1 MRHIS
6 RIALVAVT
14 ILGTLPL
21 SAFTIAQP
29 ASHRALGPR
38 EESVIA
44 ALKEFER
51 AILASDTIALKR
63 IWTDD
68 YRFINAQ
75 GGIVTRAQRL
85 ANIASG
91 ATNVFTAINQ
101 REITVRVYG
110 DNAVTQQ
117 LFTLHGI
124 YSGVETNTEV
134 RGSFVWVWRGGRWQL
149 AANEITPVLP

>member
-21 SAFTIAQP
+21 SAFTIAHP
-29 ASHRALGPR
+29 ASHSALGPR

-51 AILASDTIALKR
+51 AILDSDTIALKR
-63 IWTDD
+63 IWTEA

-91 ATNVFTAINQ
+91 ATNVFTAINL

-110 DNAVTQQ
+110 DNSVTQQ

-124 YSGVETNTEV
+124 YS
-134 RGSFVWVWRGGRWQL
+134 
-149 AANEITPVLP
+149 